1 MENEMTN
8 PAVIMLINMTIV
20 FAVLALLNLFIR
32 LIHFIDPTK
41 AKKAPVAAPKEHDR
55 RSGLS
60 HYLYGVSN
68 LFISGTGIGGLSP
81 MITGDEMGVNNIL
94 CLVLGAI
101 AAFVFAY
108 SANRVMKYNDK

>member
-1 MENEMTN
+1 M
-8 PAVIMLINMTIV
+8 VSKLS
-20 FAVLALLNLFIR
+20 
-32 LIHFIDPTK
+32 
-41 AKKAPVAAPKEHDR
+41 KEHDR

-108 SANRVMKYNDK
+108 SANRVMKYNDNDKQYGTIYYIYGARSLDRNLLRHLA